1 MIPFSSWMNEYPDHK
16 YSDATIKRYVRA
28 LNKAEEWFDISLPKK
43 ILDVTNHDEFQII
56 QKRLKGV
63 PNFEKLTVSMD
74 TGIFLLHC
82 DCMRCSSPICRIQKR
97 TILNGG
103 LH

>member
-56 QKRLKGV
+56 KK
-63 PNFEKLTVSMD
+63 S
-74 TGIFLLHC
+74 
-82 DCMRCSSPICRIQKR
+82 
-97 TILNGG
+97 
-103 LH
+103 